1 MPIKEIKRR
10 ALQRQTEEIGR
21 VEKELEKLRKKH
33 EELKQSLFDTS
44 KRLKGSPDSSL
55 LVEET
60 EELKRAIAEIVVE
73 IRELDI
79 RLSRLK
85 KRVKK

>member
-10 ALQRQTEEIGR
+10 ALQRQEEEIGR
-21 VEKELEKLRKKH
+21 VEKELERLRKRH

-44 KRLKGSPDSSL
+44 KRLQGSPDSSL

-60 EELKRAIAEIVVE
+60 EELKREIAAIVVE
-73 IRELDI
+73 IRENDI

-85 KRVKK
+85 KKVKK